1 MNDENLPPEQED
13 TNLSLDSV
21 LAGAAVFGSLVFGTD
36 YPEHSLCYS
45 PSPVVNRRN
54 QQNNNID
61 QFTEATRSL
70 DFHSTSAISCKVKKE
85 KTPDQVSERV
95 ANEVNIATIKR
106 AGSSRDELLRNN
118 KPRTVPKKSAGLKPS
133 AIANTSDQRSSVNPI
148 INEVRRSKEESIKEK
163 ILTAAEIREQRR
175 IEREEAVTLNAEAE
189 KTRREVLELRKQL
202 NERFARAKIDRENR
216 ARQEHLANVENEI
229 QFKSKVHV
237 DHKQTLKEMEDARRR
252 MSMDARAKLRQNHRD
267 GKERMR
273 LVAIAEDQALFE
285 ERYESSIATRNT
297 KKKVA
302 EQRRQSFAFR
312 NGDAR
317 RIRELFAKMA
327 DERSIREHESYEL
340 KWAGERDA
348 DAYKQQMAKERRD
361 SLAFRNAEG
370 HRIRDL
376 EATVKSDDW
385 AREHESYELKWAGE
399 RDADT
404 YKQQMAKERRDSLA
418 FRNAEGHR
426 IRDLEATMKSDDWAR
441 EHESYELKWAGERDA
456 DAYKQ
461 QMAKERRDS
470 LAFRNAEGHRIRD
483 LEATM
488 KSDDWAREHE
498 SYELKWAGERDADAY
513 KQQMAKERRDSLAFR
528 NAEGHRIRDL
538 EATMKSDDWDREHE
552 SYELKWAGER
562 DADAYKQQMAKE
574 RRDSLA
580 FRNADGHRIRDVE
593 ATMKSDDWAREHESY
608 ELKWAGE
615 RDANAYKQQMAKE
628 RRDSLAFRNRE
639 AAKHD
644 AVMKELQTLAR
655 DKEHESYML
664 KWAGENDTKQY
675 LADQQ
680 ELRRQSLAFRN
691 SQGKEHRELDEAMRV
706 NQILENAKN
715 EELAAACRKDVENYK
730 AECASKER
738 AALCLRGKEHFAIR
752 VQEENIRQEKLEQDH
767 QNHLLDTAAWQD
779 VNAYVEECKR
789 RRRLSLAF
797 RAKEK
802 RRHFE
807 LSKKQAAL
815 EVEQQ
820 HRDTRY
826 RSEDAR
832 YVEIAKLREKARI
845 AIESFKYSPDCSF
858 GPNPFA
864 TLLD

>member
-1 MNDENLPPEQED
+1 MNDENLCPEQED
-13 TNLSLDSV
+13 MNLSVDSV
-21 LAGAAVFGSLVFGTD
+21 KAGAAVFGSLVFGTE

-45 PSPVVNRRN
+45 PSPVANRRN
-54 QQNNNID
+54 QQNKKFD
-61 QFTEATRSL
+61 QLTESTKILDFEATSV
-70 DFHSTSAISCKVKKE
+70 TSFEVKKE
-85 KTPDQVSERV
+85 KTPDQAAERV
-95 ANEVNIATIKR
+95 ANEVDIATIKR
-106 AGSSRDELLRNN
+106 GGSRRNELQRN
-118 KPRTVPKKSAGLKPS
+118 RSVPKKPAGLKPS
-133 AIANTSDQRSSVNPI
+133 TIANISDDRSADLTAKGGSINPI
-148 INEVRRSKEESIKEK
+148 INEVRRAKEESIKEK

-175 IEREEAVTLNAEAE
+175 IEREEAVALNAEAE

-216 ARQEHLANVENEI
+216 IRQEHLAKVENEI

-237 DHKQTLKEMEDARRR
+237 EHKQTLKEMEDARRR

-285 ERYESSIATRNT
+285 ERQESSIATQNT
-297 KKKVA
+297 KKSNA

-317 RIRELFAKMA
+317 RIRELFAKMEE
-327 DERSIREHESYEL
+327 ERS
-340 KWAGERDA
+340 
-348 DAYKQQMAKERRD
+348 M
-361 SLAFRNAEG
+361 
-370 HRIRDL
+370 
-376 EATVKSDDW
+376 
-385 AREHESYELKWAGE
+385 
-399 RDADT
+399 
-404 YKQQMAKERRDSLA
+404 
-418 FRNAEGHR
+418 
-426 IRDLEATMKSDDWAR
+426 R

-528 NAEGHRIRDL
+528 N
-538 EATMKSDDWDREHE
+538 
-552 SYELKWAGER
+552 
-562 DADAYKQQMAKE
+562 Q
-574 RRDSLA
+574 
-580 FRNADGHRIRDVE
+580 
-593 ATMKSDDWAREHESY
+593 
-608 ELKWAGE
+608 
-615 RDANAYKQQMAKE
+615 
-628 RRDSLAFRNRE
+628 E

-644 AVMKELQTLAR
+644 AVMKELLSLAR
-655 DKEHESYML
+655 DREHESYML
-664 KWAGENDTKQY
+664 KWAGENDAKQY
-675 LADQQ
+675 LSDQQ
-680 ELRRQSLAFRN
+680 ELRRRSLAFRN
-691 SQGKEHRELDEAMRV
+691 AQGKEHREIDEAARS
-706 NQILENAKN
+706 NLILERAKN

-730 AECASKER
+730 AECAGKER
-738 AALCLRGKEHFAIR
+738 AALCLRGKEHFANR
-752 VQEENIRQEKLEQDH
+752 VQEENDRQTKLEEDH
-767 QNHLLDTAAWQD
+767 KNHLLDTEAWKD
-779 VNAYVEECKR
+779 VNDYVEECKR

-807 LSKKQAAL
+807 FAKKQAAL
-815 EVEQQ
+815 EVERQ
-820 HRDTRY
+820 HRYTRY

-845 AIESFKYSPDCSF
+845 AMESFNYPPECSF
-858 GPNPFA
+858 GSNPFG